1 MNNISII
8 GIGKLGLSFALNL
21 ERKGYNVIGVDVN
34 LSYVDQINN
43 KTLKSDEPN
52 VEEYLASSK
61 NFIAT
66 TDISKALTNDL
77 IFIVVATP
85 SLEEGGY
92 DHSHIDDVIKSLRAL
107 GKQPT
112 KKYLVISST
121 VMPGYCST
129 LQYIKEYNYE
139 VVYNPEFIAQ
149 GTIIKDQCNPDIV
162 LIGSESE
169 EPKNIIEEIYKK
181 LCENNP
187 SICKMSLMEA
197 EITKI
202 ALNCFLTTKIA
213 YANMVG
219 DVASK
224 TKCNP
229 DVILDAVGKDSRIG
243 GKYLKYGFGFG
254 GPCFPRDNKA
264 FALFCVSK
272 NIHPYISQ
280 ATDESNQSH
289 LKNQISE
296 FKKSHEF
303 GESVVV
309 EGVAFKK
316 GSTIIEE
323 SQQLKFALELVY
335 AGYDVTIKDCESV
348 INQLKKIYNNRF
360 KYVIA

>member
-34 LSYVDQINN
+34 LNYVDQINN
-43 KTLKSDEPN
+43 KTLKSDEPK
-52 VEEYLASSK
+52 VEEYLSSSK

-66 TDISKALTNDL
+66 TDISKALANDL

-85 SLEEGGY
+85 SLEGGGY
-92 DHSHIDDVIKSLRAL
+92 DHSHIDDVIKSFRAL

-112 KKYLVISST
+112 KKYLIISST

-129 LQYIKEYNYE
+129 LKYIKEYNYE
-139 VVYNPEFIAQ
+139 VAYNPEFIAQ
-149 GTIIKDQCNPDIV
+149 GTIIKDQCNPDII
-162 LIGSESE
+162 LIGSTSE
-169 EPKNIIEEIYKK
+169 EAKNLIEEIYKR
-181 LCENNP
+181 LCDNKP

-219 DVASK
+219 DIALR
-224 TKCNP
+224 TGCNP
-229 DVILDAVGKDSRIG
+229 DVILDAIGKDSRIG

-254 GPCFPRDNKA
+254 GPCFPRDNRA
-264 FALFCVSK
+264 FASFCHTNYINAHISK
-272 NIHPYISQ
+272 

-289 LKNQISE
+289 LKNQILE
-296 FKKSHEF
+296 FKHSHDF
-303 GESVVV
+303 GESVVI

-316 GSTIIEE
+316 DSTIIEE
-323 SQQLKFALELVY
+323 SQQLKFAVEL
-335 AGYDVTIKDCESV
+335 ANEGYGVTIKDCASV
-348 INQLKKIYNNRF
+348 IDQVQKIYGHRF
-360 KYVIA
+360 KYVVS